1 MKKGKAMDAIRQ
13 LACRLEPPFRARY
26 LGFGLIFAW
35 SSIAFETRFAA
46 SPWNS
51 PVFGESII
59 YLAST
64 LVAPIVCVLA
74 MLLCRKKP
82 ITHWGFLFVAAPLMC
97 AIASL
102 CLSFDGAFSGFLGVL
117 MTVLGT
123 LFAGAAPVILVLL
136 WMEAIG
142 ATGFEEMEVVIPS
155 SFIMPALASAIV
167 PFLSWEG
174 AVVFEC
180 ALPLI
185 SGACLILAWFGKDG
199 AEEKSLHAADAS
211 DSVYRGKGS
220 LSSANVVAAA
230 IAICIAYLSTMAIS
244 TVVRDAGPWLTFVQ
258 AIGYLFAVALAFFLI
273 TYSVRIDLDALY
285 RVIVVPAIV
294 ALALCAYAP
303 VQAIGICIAS
313 AVVPGLSIIVLL
325 YFTRWSCAHNYPISY
340 GESIGQLAAYS
351 GIFLGTIAKIA
362 LQGPLSHYQ
371 VSPEGIAL
379 MSVSLFAC
387 STLLVFRSGSTFELS
402 ASDDVA
408 AVEESACAS
417 AGSLDETSACGSLA
431 NASCELVL
439 ADESESAF
447 SWACSAVAKDSG
459 LSPRE
464 TEIFVMLAQGR
475 SLPYIRDALVLSKNT
490 VSTHARHIY
499 SKLEVHSKQELLDL
513 VEAKVAER

>member
-1 MKKGKAMDAIRQ
+1 MKKGKAMDAIRR

-26 LGFGLIFAW
+26 LGFGLVFAW
-35 SSIAFETRFAA
+35 SSITFETHFAA
-46 SPWNS
+46 SPWS
-51 PVFGESII
+51 ATVFGESII

-64 LVAPIVCVLA
+64 LVAPLACILA
-74 MLLCRKKP
+74 MLLCRKRP

-97 AIASL
+97 SLASL
-102 CLSFDGAFSGFLGVL
+102 FISFDGALGGIAGVL
-117 MTVLGT
+117 VAVLGT

-142 ATGFEEMEVVIPS
+142 ATGVEEMEVVIPS
-155 SFIMPALASAIV
+155 SFIMPALASATV

-199 AEEKSLHAADAS
+199 AEEKSQHAGGAV

-220 LSSANVVAAA
+220 LSGAKVVAAA
-230 IAICIAYLSTMAIS
+230 IAICIAYLSSMAIS

-294 ALALCAYAP
+294 ALALCAYEP
-303 VQAIGICIAS
+303 VQAIGICVAS

-325 YFTRWSCAHNYPISY
+325 YFARWSCAHACPISY
-340 GESIGQLAAYS
+340 GESIGQLAAYG
-351 GIFLGTIAKIA
+351 GIFLGTMAKIA
-362 LQGPLSHYQ
+362 LQGPFSHCQ
-371 VSPEGIAL
+371 ISPEGIAL
-379 MSVSLFAC
+379 VSVSLFAC
-387 STLLVFRSGSTFELS
+387 STLLVFRSGSTFELP
-402 ASDDVA
+402 AHGGAEDDEGGAHVL
-408 AVEESACAS
+408 
-417 AGSLDETSACGSLA
+417 AGCIRETTVYGTPSSSSCGSGEA
-431 NASCELVL
+431 H
-439 ADESESAF
+439 ESESAF
-447 SWACSAVAKDSG
+447 SKACSMVAKDAG

-464 TEIFVMLAQGR
+464 TEIFMMLAQGR
-475 SLPYIRDALVLSKNT
+475 SQPYIRDALVLSKNT

-513 VEAKVAER
+513 VEAKQAEQ